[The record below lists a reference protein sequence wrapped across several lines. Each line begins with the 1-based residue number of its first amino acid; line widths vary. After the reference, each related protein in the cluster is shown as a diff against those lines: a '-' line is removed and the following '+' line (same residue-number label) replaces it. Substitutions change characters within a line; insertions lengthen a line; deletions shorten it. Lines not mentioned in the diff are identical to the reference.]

1 MKFEFLGRDGFW
13 LFAAIKKEY
22 FQKLTQFHFIKH
34 LRLTEPK
41 KKKEKKKAKAIIGG
55 DHKISDFNFYD
66 FYWHSLLIVYFLFYF
81 FFSFTGSGPG
91 GPPKEFGVEIVCTLT
106 NESARSVIFK

>member
-1 MKFEFLGRDGFW
+1 MKFEFLGRDGLW

-41 KKKEKKKAKAIIGG
+41 KKENKKKKRSRLLAVTTKFLIL
-55 DHKISDFNFYD
+55 ISM
-66 FYWHSLLIVYFLFYF
+66 I
-81 FFSFTGSGPG
+81 FTD
-91 GPPKEFGVEIVCTLT
+91 IHY
-106 NESARSVIFK
+106 